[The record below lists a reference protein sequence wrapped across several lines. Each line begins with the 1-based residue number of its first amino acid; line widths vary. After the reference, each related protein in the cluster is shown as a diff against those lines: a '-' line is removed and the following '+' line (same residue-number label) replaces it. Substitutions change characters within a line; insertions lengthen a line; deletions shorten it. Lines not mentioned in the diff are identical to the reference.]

1 MHDQRPLLSSSLVRR
16 AALIAGILLIILA
29 ALNVGIKWYGERIL
43 KAGHVTDT
51 DEVAIAIGDDRLKL
65 AKNTLRTPLERQGGE
80 SERVDLYLTWP
91 DLKGYEDA
99 NRAIFDDP
107 AQAAGLIFVQ
117 LSQSTMSEDMSGRFG
132 PIYSRLTEGEPVP
145 LKHGLLLHRLR
156 ADSGYGKEVILT
168 GEREND
174 DTFVARCLLPQ
185 PPQEATGS
193 DCQRDIHI
201 GQDLNLFYRF
211 SANLLPQWQKL
222 DADVK
227 NYIAQRLVKDGKP

>member
-1 MHDQRPLLSSSLVRR
+1 MHDQSRLLSSSLLRR
-16 AALIAGILLIILA
+16 AAIIAGILLILLA
-29 ALNVGIKWYGERIL
+29 GLNVGIKWYGERIL
-43 KAGHVTDT
+43 KAGHTTDT
-51 DEVAIAIGDDRLKL
+51 SEVEITIGNDRLKL
-65 AKNTLRTPLERQGGE
+65 ARNTLRTPSERQGGE
-80 SERVDLYLTWP
+80 SERIDLYLTWP
-91 DLKGYEDA
+91 DLKGYEDT

-107 AQAAGLIFVQ
+107 AQSAGLIFVQ

-156 ADSGYGKEVILT
+156 AVSGYGKEVVVT
-168 GEREND
+168 GERENS
-174 DTFVARCLLPQ
+174 DTFVARCLLPRT
-185 PPQEATGS
+185 PQEAMGS

-201 GQDLNLFYRF
+201 GQDLSLFYRF

-227 NYIAQRLVKDGKP
+227 NYVAQRLVKDGNP